1 MACQPNFNRPAN
13 ILCYYSTIFWFLKEF
28 INAVSFTYSDKQ
40 NYSDY
45 LLYLSY
51 SIHNPSTVSP
61 QVQ

>member
-28 INAVSFTYSDKQ
+28 INAISFTYSDKQ

-45 LLYLSY
+45 LLYLS
-51 SIHNPSTVSP
+51 
-61 QVQ
+61 